1 MPIIIQEKLQCKD
14 FSWYMR
20 EIAYDIPKYWPMVQ
34 PKNQAWGVLKNEG
47 TGLCP
52 NSRNSKQVDYPDYL
66 YDTEKSEE
74 EVAFL
79 ENLYQEQI
87 FDALRVLGWG
97 MFSWRS
103 LEYPNCF
110 FLNLSQSKFI

>member
-1 MPIIIQEKLQCKD
+1 
-14 FSWYMR
+14 MR

-34 PKNQAWGVLKNEG
+34 PKNQAWGILKNEG

-74 EVAFL
+74 ELAFL

-97 MFSWRS
+97 MFYWRS